1 VKARAAIVSVA
12 LVLLATALGVVAW
25 FQSREVA
32 PAAQHGARL
41 ELETVLGGAGSEGF
55 SRALEVRPFHFPAD
69 HGPHPGFRSEWW
81 YFTGNLEG
89 EGGRHFGYQWTL
101 FRFALTPAAPARRSH
116 WATRQLYMAHFTV
129 TDVGAGRFHA
139 HERLARGAL
148 DVAGA
153 RAEPFR
159 VWIED
164 WSVAQGESADDAWRL
179 QAASGEVAVDLQ
191 LRPAKPVVLQGDR
204 GLSRKGATPGNASYY
219 YSVPR
224 LQTRGTVRVDGER
237 FRVSGTSWLDRE
249 WSTSALE
256 EGQSGW
262 DWFGLQLSD
271 GTELMFYQ
279 LRRRDGSVDTHS
291 RGTFVDAQGQALSLV
306 PPDVAV
312 EVLESWD
319 SPLGRRYPA
328 RWRLTVKPLALSLD
342 IEPLLHNQELDT
354 SFRYWEGAVRITGR
368 RAGESLTGQGYVELT
383 GY

>member
-1 VKARAAIVSVA
+1 MTARAAIVSVA
-12 LVLLATALGVVAW
+12 VMLLALALGVVAW
-25 FQSREVA
+25 FGSQQVA
-32 PAAQHGARL
+32 PAVEHNSRL
-41 ELETVLGGAGSEGF
+41 ELETVLGGADSDGF
-55 SRALEVRPFHFPAD
+55 SRALEVRPFQFPAD

-89 EGGRHFGYQWTL
+89 EDDRHFGYQWTL
-101 FRFALTPAAPARRSH
+101 FRFALAPQASTRRSR
-116 WATRQLYMAHFTV
+116 WATRQLYMGHFTV
-129 TDVGAGRFHA
+129 TDVRAGRFHA
-139 HERLARGAL
+139 HERLARGTL
-148 DVAGA
+148 DLAGA

-164 WSVAQGESADDAWRL
+164 WSVSRGESADDAWRL

-204 GLSRKGATPGNASYY
+204 GLSRKGVTPGNASYY

-224 LQTRGTVRVDGER
+224 LETRGTVRVDGER
-237 FRVSGTSWLDRE
+237 FSVSGSSWLDRE

-256 EGQSGW
+256 EGQAGW

-279 LRRRDGSVDTHS
+279 LRRKDGSLDTHS
-291 RGTFVDAQGQALSLV
+291 RGAFVDAQGSALSLG
-306 PPDVAV
+306 PPDVAI
-312 EVLESWD
+312 EVLGSWD
-319 SPLGRRYPA
+319 SPLGPRYPA

-342 IEPLLHNQELDT
+342 IMPVLPNQELDT

-368 RAGESLTGQGYVELT
+368 RAGEPLTGQGYVELT